1 MQIKKTQSNSLK
13 LSANKT
19 FSSDWLEPLSP
30 QTPSTPKLKITMAI
44 IIRYFSQNLE
54 KIYPFTNDAIR
65 TGETVRR
72 LKN

>member
-19 FSSDWLEPLSP
+19 FSSDS

-44 IIRYFSQNLE
+44 IMRYFSQNLE